1 MESAS
6 TPHMQNTARWNLPV
20 YGAWLVLLVSLLL
33 IGLSVIVTV
42 YRFTLPTDG
51 WLQGFGDFG
60 SVDEDH
66 LIYEANLLGLRSALE
81 PGDRVTAIAG
91 FPTTGDY
98 RELSPGLAGA
108 LRQLQ
113 AGDSVDYTVLRGAQQ
128 QTVRVPIGQWTA
140 DGWLRRLLSSPSQL
154 INTLGALILLAVA
167 FFTFLRRSDTPS
179 AWALLVLCA
188 AVFANAYSSSLP
200 DGYFDYLPSLS
211 RYGVAF
217 FSYEIFGVVL
227 APSLLTFSL
236 LFPRPKGALRRW
248 PWLALLPGGLGVGI
262 LILLKSGGPPELGWG
277 ATLLMF
283 LGSLAGLAHSG
294 LTQRDAISQAQMRW
308 AVGGSTVGL
317 ALALLTFLPAFNLV
331 TGTLGE
337 ILGSGFNVGITVIGI
352 CLAVAV
358 LRYRLFDIDLI
369 IRRTLVYTTLTG
381 TLALV
386 YLGGVLLLKSALP
399 TQDQLATVLSTLAI
413 AALFSPLRRRI
424 QGNIDRLFYRRRYD
438 AEHTLAEFSLAS
450 RELVNLEELS
460 ASLLNAV
467 EHTLQPSQLSLWIR
481 NTEETTLEHSNV

>member
-1 MESAS
+1 MTRAAPVH
-6 TPHMQNTARWNLPV
+6 TKLPDRWPLPV
-20 YGAWLVLLVSLLL
+20 PGPWLVLLFSLLL
-33 IGLSVIVTV
+33 VALSVIVTV

-51 WLQGFGDFG
+51 WRQGFGAFG
-60 SVDEDH
+60 SDDEDH
-66 LIYEANLLGLRSALE
+66 LIYEANLLGLESALE
-81 PGDRVTAIAG
+81 PGDRVTAISG

-113 AGDSVDYTVLRGAQQ
+113 AGDSVNYTVIRGVQEH
-128 QTVRVPIGQWTA
+128 TVRVPIGQWTA
-140 DGWLRRLLSSPSQL
+140 SGWLRSTLSSPGQL

-167 FFTFLRRSDTPS
+167 LFTFLRRSDTPS
-179 AWALLVLCA
+179 AWPLLVLCA
-188 AVFANAYSSSLP
+188 AVFANTYSSSLP
-200 DGYFDYLPSLS
+200 DGYFDYLPTLS
-211 RYGVAF
+211 RYGVSF

-236 LFPRPKGALRRW
+236 LFPRPKGALQRW
-248 PWLALLPGGLGVGI
+248 PWLALLPGGLGIGI
-262 LILLKSGGPPELGWG
+262 LILLEGGGPPELGWQ

-294 LTQRDAISQAQMRW
+294 FTQRDAISRAQMRW
-308 AVGGSTVGL
+308 AVGGSAVGL

-331 TGTLGE
+331 SGPLGE
-337 ILGSGFNVGITVIGI
+337 ILASGFSVGITVIGV

-381 TLALV
+381 ALALV
-386 YLGGVLLLKSALP
+386 YLGGVLLLKSVLP

-413 AALFSPLRRRI
+413 AALFNPLRRRI
-424 QGNIDRLFYRRRYD
+424 QGNIDRLFYRGRYD
-438 AEHTLAEFSLAS
+438 AEQTLTEFSLAS

-460 ASLLNAV
+460 TSLLNAV
-467 EHTLQPSQLSLWIR
+467 EQSLQPSHLSLWIR
-481 NTEETTLEHSNV
+481 EKHKEAFER